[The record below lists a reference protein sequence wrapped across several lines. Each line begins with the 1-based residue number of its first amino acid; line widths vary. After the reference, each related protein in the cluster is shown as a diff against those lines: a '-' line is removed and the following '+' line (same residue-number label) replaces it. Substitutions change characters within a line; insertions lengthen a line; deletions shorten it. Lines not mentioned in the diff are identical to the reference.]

1 MNFGIKYKLLVTFFA
16 ATVAVVGCMLFL
28 MYWSFERGFLQ
39 YVNTVEQEVHDNLI
53 TSLVDA
59 YKKQAGWEF
68 LLDNRQLWRELQIS
82 SMLKSESVRKHLGR
96 SADSSNLLQA
106 PHLVGYAPDGHQST
120 QNEWYRRHQQRLAE
134 AMTGMPRG
142 SFRFRS
148 RLALLDKDENIVVGR
163 IKDRQGIKLKPIK
176 LGDELVGYLAARPR
190 KELYD
195 IHELRFTQKQGRT
208 FSLIALFTI
217 IIATLVILPLSRNL
231 VRPIK
236 KVTSATRELASGN
249 YDVRITVS
257 SNDEIGQLSKD
268 FNTLAN
274 TLKKNETV
282 RQQWIADISHEL
294 RTPLSILRGEIESLQ
309 DGVRDVTPERLASLH
324 SEVMNLGKL
333 TDDLYELSLS
343 DIGALSYR
351 KQSLDLG
358 EALTVSLQNLQAEF
372 SAKHISVSIETE
384 IQAQIRV
391 FADPVRLRQLFTN
404 LYTNSLRY
412 TREDGEL
419 KIVVQVQDDTV
430 TIDFMD
436 SAAAVTADDLPR
448 LFDRLYRVDSSR
460 NRLAGGAGL
469 GLSICKNIVE
479 AHDGEISAQP
489 SPLGGL
495 WIRIELPRES

>member
-1 MNFGIKYKLLVTFFA
+1 MNFGIKYKLLVTFFV

-53 TSLVDA
+53 TSLIDG
-59 YKKQAGWEF
+59 YKKQGGWEF
-68 LLDNRQLWRELQIS
+68 LSGNRQLWRELQIS
-82 SMLKSESVRKHLGR
+82 SMLKSESVRERLDR
-96 SADSSNLLQA
+96 SSESPNMLQA
-106 PHLVGYAPDGHQST
+106 PYQGGYIPEGNQSP
-120 QNEWYRRHQQRLAE
+120 QYEWRRRHQQRLAE
-134 AMTGMPRG
+134 AMPRMARG

-148 RLALLDKDENIVVGR
+148 RLALLDKDENVVIGR
-163 IKDRQGIKLKPIK
+163 IRNRQDIKLKPIK
-176 LGDELVGYLAARPR
+176 SGDELVGYLAARPR
-190 KELYD
+190 RELSD
-195 IHELRFTQKQGRT
+195 THELRFTQEQGRT

-236 KVTSATRELASGN
+236 KVANATRELASGN

-257 SNDEIGQLSKD
+257 SNDEIGQLSQD

-274 TLKKNETV
+274 TLKKNETA

-351 KQSLDLG
+351 KQSLDLA
-358 EALTVSLQNLQAEF
+358 EALTASLQSMHGEF
-372 SAKHISVSIETE
+372 LDKHINVSIENETHG
-384 IQAQIRV
+384 QIRV

-412 TREDGEL
+412 TREGGEL
-419 KIVVQVQDDTV
+419 RLDVQVQDDTV

-436 SAAAVTADDLPR
+436 SAPAVTSDDLPR
-448 LFDRLYRVDSSR
+448 LFERLYRVDNSR
-460 NRLAGGAGL
+460 NRLTGGAGL

-479 AHDGEISAQP
+479 AHDGEISAKP

-495 WIRIELPRES
+495 WISIELPRES